1 MGRTRHKLAWA
12 AALLVA
18 IVAAALAWYFVP
30 VRQVID
36 AVQGWLGAMGPW
48 GVVLFSALF
57 VICIVALVPGSALS
71 VTAGLTYGMWAAPI
85 AVIGAT
91 VGAAIAYLI
100 AKHLVRDTVDAWI
113 GRSRHLRAVEDAV
126 NEEGWHVVALVR
138 LSPLLPFNLQNYL
151 FGITHIRFWPYVA
164 ATFFGILPGTVFDVY
179 LGSIGSRPLD
189 ERSPLE
195 WVVLGTGL
203 VATAV
208 LVWLVA
214 RKAKQRLAAEVEVE
228 VNADAPG
235 TPPAAP
241 SPPATRDR

>member
-1 MGRTRHKLAWA
+1 MPRTTQKLAWA
-12 AALLVA
+12 AALGVA
-18 IVAAALAWYFVP
+18 IVALAVAWYFLP
-30 VRQVID
+30 VRAGID
-36 AVQGWLGAMGPW
+36 AFQRWLGAMGPW
-48 GVVLFSALF
+48 GVALFSVLF

-71 VTAGLTYGMWAAPI
+71 VTAGLTYGIWGAPI

-91 VGAAIAYLI
+91 VGSAIAYLI
-100 AKHLVRDTVDAWI
+100 ARHLMRDTVDAWI

-138 LSPLLPFNLQNYL
+138 LSPLLPFNVQNYL
-151 FGITHIRFWPYVA
+151 FGITHIRFWPYVW

-195 WVVLGTGL
+195 WIVVGTGL

-208 LVWLVA
+208 LVWLVG
-214 RKAKQRLAAEVEVE
+214 RKAKQRLESGVDLSAAAPGSP
-228 VNADAPG
+228 ADAP
-235 TPPAAP
+235 
-241 SPPATRDR
+241 SPQATRDR